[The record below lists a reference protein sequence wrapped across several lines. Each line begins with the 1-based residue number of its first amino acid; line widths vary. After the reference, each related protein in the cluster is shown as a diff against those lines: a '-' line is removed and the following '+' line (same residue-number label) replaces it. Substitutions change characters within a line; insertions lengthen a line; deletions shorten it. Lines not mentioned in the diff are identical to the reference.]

1 MNTLTYLI
9 NLDGSDQR
17 LESATKQ
24 LDDIGWPFERVAAY
38 DGRGK
43 DLSDFVDY
51 DDQQTRKNLG
61 RSLLSAEIG
70 CYLSHY
76 ECAKRFLRTDA
87 DFLVVL
93 EDDMTLST
101 DFKTIVTETLDFLY
115 ANPETSHSEISNPET
130 SNPKT
135 NWHLINLAAKK
146 KKLAKD
152 IASFNE
158 HTLWHAYYFPIR
170 GLGLIWS
177 RKGAEAFIKVAKPIT
192 MPVDIFFQK
201 WLSHN
206 GKGLGIWP
214 ALVKPLGL
222 DSDIL
227 GTQSSQNIKRKDK
240 ENRDLSYN
248 IKKHK
253 RMWQNKTVAV
263 KNLYLTK

>member
-1 MNTLTYLI
+1 MIEKKTPIMKTLMYLI

-24 LDDIGWPFERVAAY
+24 LDDIDWPFERVAAY

-43 DLSDFVDY
+43 ALSDFADY

-61 RSLLSAEIG
+61 RSLLSSEIG

-76 ECAKRFLRTDA
+76 QCAERFLQTDA

-93 EDDMTLST
+93 EDDMTLSA
-101 DFKTIVTETLDFLY
+101 DFKTIVTEILDFLY
-115 ANPETSHSEISNPET
+115 ADPESADPEN
-130 SNPKT
+130 S
-135 NWHLINLAAKK
+135 WHLINLAAKK

-152 IASFNE
+152 IKNFNE

-201 WLSHN
+201 WLSNN

-240 ENRDLSYN
+240 ENRGFSYN

-253 RMWQNKTVAV
+253 RMWQNKTTAAT
-263 KNLYLTK
+263 NLYLNK

>member
-1 MNTLTYLI
+1 MKTLTYLI

-24 LDDIGWPFERVAAY
+24 LDDIGWAFERVAAY

-43 DLSDFVDY
+43 ALSDFIDY

-76 ECAKRFLRTDA
+76 KCAEQFLQTDA

-115 ANPETSHSEISNPET
+115 ANPKSADPGSS
-130 SNPKT
+130 
-135 NWHLINLAAKK
+135 WHLINLAAKK

-152 IASFNE
+152 IASFDE

-206 GKGLGIWP
+206 GKGLGVWP